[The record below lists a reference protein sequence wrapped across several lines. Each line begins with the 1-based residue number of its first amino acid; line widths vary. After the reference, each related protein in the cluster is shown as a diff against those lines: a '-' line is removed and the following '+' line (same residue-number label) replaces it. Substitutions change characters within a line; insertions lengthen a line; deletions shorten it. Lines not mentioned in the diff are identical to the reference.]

1 MKILMH
7 AFDTETGI
15 PYGQINLQMQQG
27 KNPAWT
33 QKASILSE
41 FGTEQLE
48 LIQTSLKTGNPEYAR
63 KTEAVITFLNKKY
76 PDRVSTALLAQFS
89 RAHALTSLDR
99 CRSLPGAQRCRGLA
113 EAGWPHKSN
122 PAHPA
127 LGRLASLPSGRQQ
140 QQHLENLSVDLSKGR
155 ALVHPMPQTSLTL
168 CPRWCCHRWIL

>member
-1 MKILMH
+1 MCIKLRVLFRSEELVKILMH

-76 PDRVSTALLAQFS
+76 PDRVSIAPRSDF
-89 RAHALTSLDR
+89 RAHTRTTQDAVGG
-99 CRSLPGAQRCRGLA
+99 CFRS
-113 EAGWPHKSN
+113 K
-122 PAHPA
+122 
-127 LGRLASLPSGRQQ
+127 
-140 QQHLENLSVDLSKGR
+140 V
-155 ALVHPMPQTSLTL
+155 
-168 CPRWCCHRWIL
+168 

>member
-1 MKILMH
+1 MH

-63 KTEAVITFLNKKY
+63 RTEAVIAFLHQKY
-76 PDRVSTALLAQFS
+76 PDRVS
-89 RAHALTSLDR
+89 
-99 CRSLPGAQRCRGLA
+99 
-113 EAGWPHKSN
+113 
-122 PAHPA
+122 
-127 LGRLASLPSGRQQ
+127 LPSTKHDSPGTL
-140 QQHLENLSVDLSKGR
+140 HI
-155 ALVHPMPQTSLTL
+155 TSITSGCLAPL
-168 CPRWCCHRWIL
+168 QS